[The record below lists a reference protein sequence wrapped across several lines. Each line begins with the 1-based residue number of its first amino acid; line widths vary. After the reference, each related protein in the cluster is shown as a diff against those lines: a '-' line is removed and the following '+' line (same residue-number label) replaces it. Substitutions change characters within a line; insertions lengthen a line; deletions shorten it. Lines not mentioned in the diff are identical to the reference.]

1 MIDKKLKMKIIECP
15 RDAMQGLTDF
25 IPTEKKVSY
34 INQLLKVGF
43 DTIDFGSFVSS
54 KAIPQLRDT
63 AEVLCKLELTQT
75 KSKLLAIVANARG
88 GEEACKYEEINYLGF
103 PLSISE
109 TFQQRNTNKSIVEA
123 LNVVNELQELC
134 IKHGK
139 KQVVYISMG
148 FGNPYGDP
156 YDMGVVENF
165 ADILSTLGIEIIS
178 LADTI
183 GVSHPDQITYLFKSL
198 TSRFNK
204 IEFGAHLHSHPSTSF
219 EKIEAAYLS
228 GCQRFDGA
236 MQGFGGCP
244 MAKDDLVGNM
254 ATEKILSFLDTK
266 NDAPE
271 LNREEF
277 SRALKM
283 ADSIFTRQAI

>member
-1 MIDKKLKMKIIECP
+1 MKIIECP
-15 RDAMQGLTDF
+15 RDAMQGLATF
-25 IPTEKKVSY
+25 IPTEKKVNY

-43 DTIDFGSFVSS
+43 DTIDFGSFVSP

-63 AEVLCKLELTQT
+63 ADVLNKLALNHS

-88 GEEACKYEEINYLGF
+88 GEDACKFEQISYLGF

-109 TFQQRNTNKSIVEA
+109 TFQQRNTNKSIIEA
-123 LNVVNELQELC
+123 LNVVNDLQELC
-134 IKHGK
+134 MKHNK

-156 YDMGVVENF
+156 YDMGIVENF

-183 GVSHPDQITYLFKSL
+183 GIAQPEQISYLFKSL
-198 TSRFNK
+198 TGRFTK
-204 IEFGAHLHSHPSTSF
+204 IEFGAHLHSTPSTSI
-219 EKIEAAYLS
+219 EKIQAAYFS

-236 MQGFGGCP
+236 LKGFGGCP

-254 ATEKILSFLDTK
+254 ATETILSFLDTK
-266 NDAPE
+266 NDVSE
-271 LNREEF
+271 LNRNEF
-277 SRALKM
+277 ARAIKL
-283 ADSIFTRQAI
+283 ADSIFTDASI